1 MNYQKKYNKYKT
13 KYLNIKKIL
22 GGSEGPPNV
31 PEGPPT
37 VPEGFPTLPKK
48 DLYNKEQLSPLRIQE
63 PYSLSTSNM
72 MYVSPPKKSPT
83 RGRSRSP
90 SRGDSETARRERS
103 RSSSP
108 DLELRRTPS
117 HIFSPETRLA
127 LGDEE
132 DISPLGSPFP
142 NIPPLSLDDSPGPL
156 DEGGFVS
163 NQLYLEDLGGILE
176 EQSNDL
182 TNPYDEPR
190 SSRSRSSKSK
200 KKKSSKPRK
209 PQYVPDE
216 ESILNLISKENQ
228 NHCYFDLIY
237 DHKKN
242 KIKYIDGQ
250 YRLRWYEKTKNNES
264 IRKQENFDTIDKAI
278 IRLYELIK
286 NGIITFREDN

>member
-22 GGSEGPPNV
+22 GGSEGPP
-31 PEGPPT
+31 T
-37 VPEGFPTLPKK
+37 VPEGFPIPEGGF
-48 DLYNKEQLSPLRIQE
+48 YPQEQLSPYRMQE
-63 PYSLSTSNM
+63 EPHSLSTSNM
-72 MYVSPPKKSPT
+72 MYVSPPKKSPI

-108 DLELRRTPS
+108 NLELRRTPS

-132 DISPLGSPFP
+132 DISPLGTPFP
-142 NIPPLSLDDSPGPL
+142 NIPPLSLDDSSGPL
-156 DEGGFVS
+156 APGGFVDEE
-163 NQLYLEDLGGILE
+163 LDYEDLMALGAA
-176 EQSNDL
+176 EQQKKSNDL

-209 PQYVPDE
+209 PHYVPDE

-228 NHCYFDLIY
+228 NHCYFELIY